1 MEDLK
6 LKELIQIMEKRLK
19 SVSQALEMSDI
30 IRTTDYEYNVA
41 YVEARDEELKYE
53 QKVLESLL
61 NHLEILK
68 IIGTYLNVKVQ
79 EEHNK
84 MYTCTTNI
92 DFKLNYLGTDFKDA
106 VQVYKWWKK
115 EHRGDWEEDER

>member
-1 MEDLK
+1 MKNLK

-19 SVSQALEMSDI
+19 SVSQALEMLNTMGIADC
-30 IRTTDYEYNVA
+30 EYNVS
-41 YVEARDEELKYE
+41 YIESKDEGLKYE

-68 IIGTYLNVKVQ
+68 IIGTFLNVKVQ
-79 EEHNK
+79 EEHTK
-84 MYTCTTNI
+84 MSTCTTNI
-92 DFKLNYLGTDFKDA
+92 DFKLNHLGTDFDNA
-106 VQVYKWWKK
+106 VKVYKWWKK

>member
-1 MEDLK
+1 MKDLK
-6 LKELIQIMEKRLK
+6 LKELISIMGKRLK
-19 SVSQALEMSDI
+19 SVSQALEMLDTMGI
-30 IRTTDYEYNVA
+30 ADCEYNVSYA
-41 YVEARDEELKYE
+41 ESKDEGLKYE

-84 MYTCTTNI
+84 MYTCITDI
-92 DFKLNYLGTDFKDA
+92 DFKLNYLGTDFYDA
-106 VQVYKWWKK
+106 VKVYKWWKK
-115 EHRGDWEEDER
+115 EYRGDWEEDER